1 MKFLTRLLICFILM
15 GNLPISE
22 MGFVRA
28 DSEEQQKKKK
38 KKKKKKKSS
47 GKKSKKKSS
56 SKKKKKSAKG
66 SKKKKSSGKKKKSK
80 KKKSKKSA
88 STAEPI
94 ESASTINKK
103 SRINSAAYADELFNL
118 TGELQASNREL
129 ARATRYYYKE
139 DPQKR
144 MVSLDSK
151 PFFSREDFEKESRL
165 NPDNL
170 YVQRQLGMHYEA
182 NGDYAA
188 AKEVYLH
195 EVRKNPGNPDA
206 HFFLGSI
213 YATLGEYQKSKN
225 AFEEAL
231 YLAPNHGA
239 TIEAMSMFVQTD
251 QQKQLS
257 RDILTLSSQRA
268 PDGPAK
274 RITIIREKMASGDY
288 TEALN
293 LSEEASEKFPTHTGF
308 VQLIGENHLRL
319 GRVEQAKKT
328 FQRAVKLN
336 SKDVQPHLSLADLY
350 FEQGKY
356 VYAAL
361 SFSDAVYLEPDNP
374 DYRYMQGL
382 SYFNAQEWG
391 RTAAAWED
399 LLHYR
404 PNDAVVRTLLPQ
416 AYYVLA
422 VEYNRIGNP
431 TMGRQAFK
439 NALSVNNN
447 TTSWLSGAMGVLGK
461 FYREKI
467 MYNESLVAYQEVL
480 ELSPNNADAYMG
492 MGITYWKMNEKQ
504 LARASWEK
512 SIEIKPDNNESRG
525 WLILSSQGS

>member
-1 MKFLTRLLICFILM
+1 M

-22 MGFVRA
+22 KGFVRA
-28 DSEEQQKKKK
+28 ESAEQQKKKK
-38 KKKKKKKSS
+38 KKKKKKSSS
-47 GKKSKKKSS
+47 GKKTKKKSS
-56 SKKKKKSAKG
+56 SKKKKKSKKG

-80 KKKSKKSA
+80 KKKSKES
-88 STAEPI
+88 SPTAQPI

-118 TGELQASNREL
+118 TVELQASNREL
-129 ARATRYYYKE
+129 ARATRFYYKE

-206 HFFLGSI
+206 HFFLGSL

-225 AFEEAL
+225 ALEEAL
-231 YLAPNHGA
+231 YLDPNHGA

-251 QQKQLS
+251 QQKKLS

-268 PDGPAK
+268 PDGPAQ

-319 GRVEQAKKT
+319 GRVEEAKKT

-404 PNDAVVRTLLPQ
+404 PNDAVVRNLLPQ

-461 FYREKI
+461 FYREKT

-525 WLILSSQGS
+525 WLILSSPG

>member
-1 MKFLTRLLICFILM
+1 
-15 GNLPISE
+15 
-22 MGFVRA
+22 
-28 DSEEQQKKKK
+28 
-38 KKKKKKKSS
+38 
-47 GKKSKKKSS
+47 
-56 SKKKKKSAKG
+56 
-66 SKKKKSSGKKKKSK
+66 
-80 KKKSKKSA
+80 
-88 STAEPI
+88 
-94 ESASTINKK
+94 
-103 SRINSAAYADELFNL
+103 
-118 TGELQASNREL
+118 
-129 ARATRYYYKE
+129 
-139 DPQKR
+139 
-144 MVSLDSK
+144 LD
-151 PFFSREDFEKESRL
+151 
-165 NPDNL
+165 
-170 YVQRQLGMHYEA
+170 
-182 NGDYAA
+182 
-188 AKEVYLH
+188 
-195 EVRKNPGNPDA
+195 
-206 HFFLGSI
+206 
-213 YATLGEYQKSKN
+213 
-225 AFEEAL
+225 
-231 YLAPNHGA
+231 PNHGA

-251 QQKQLS
+251 QQKKLS
-257 RDILTLSSQRA
+257 RDILTLSSERA
-268 PDGPAK
+268 PDGPAQ

-293 LSEEASEKFPTHTGF
+293 LSEEASEKYPTQTGF

-319 GRVEQAKKT
+319 GRVEEAKKS

-391 RTAAAWED
+391 RTAASWED

-404 PNDAVVRTLLPQ
+404 PNDAVVRNLLPQ

-431 TMGRQAFK
+431 TMGRRAFK

-447 TTSWLSGAMGVLGK
+447 TSSWLSGAMGVLGK
-461 FYREKI
+461 FYREKT
-467 MYNESLVAYQEVL
+467 MYSESLVAYQEVL
-480 ELSPNNADAYMG
+480 ELSPNNANAYMG

-525 WLILSSQGS
+525 WLILSSPG